1 MEQVYAEYLKQKE
14 ILLDR
19 LNSLRLSHNES
30 FKDLERGTGIS
41 DSTLSKWYSG
51 KGEISHYGLCCIARH
66 YNYVTVHAFFDAIFQ
81 GDKRPDVDIMLA
93 SVAASGAAEAS
104 QAQHF
109 EALLAHQK
117 ELRQLEA
124 DNFTRLMQ
132 QRDMHYL
139 KVVDYLK
146 QQVSRFRLTT
156 IIFCVLFVCGAI
168 YNTFISAVDLP
179 QLGAGGSVVRNGD
192 AALGFLR
199 LITIPLLI
207 LLLAAVCWLLISNR
221 KLRSPSPKEDEHP

>member
-1 MEQVYAEYLKQKE
+1 MEQVYAEYLEQKK

-19 LNSLRLSHNES
+19 LNSWRLSHNES

-51 KGEISHYGLCCIARH
+51 KGEISHYGLSCIARH
-66 YNYVTVHAFFDAIFQ
+66 YDFVTLHDFFEAIFLDVSQ

-109 EALLAHQK
+109 ETLLAHQK

-124 DNFTRLMQ
+124 DTHAQLMRQ
-132 QRDMHYL
+132 QQEHHA
-139 KVVDYLK
+139 KVVAYLK
-146 QQVSRFRLTT
+146 QQVSRFRLTA
-156 IIFCVLFVCGAI
+156 IIFCVLFICGII

-179 QLGAGGSVVRNGD
+179 QLGAGGSIVRNGD
-192 AALGFLR
+192 VALGFLR
-199 LITIPLLI
+199 IITIPLLI
-207 LLLAAVCWLLISNR
+207 GLLSLVAYLLVSNR
-221 KLRSPSPKEDEHP
+221 KRRSPSAK

>member
-1 MEQVYAEYLKQKE
+1 MDKIALE
-14 ILLDR
+14 R
-19 LNSLRLSHNES
+19 LNQLR
-30 FKDLERGTGIS
+30 KERGETFKQLEESVGIS
-41 DSTLSKWYSG
+41 DSTLSAWYSG
-51 KGEISHYGLCCIARH
+51 KAEPSTYGLEKLAAH
-66 YNYVTVHAFFDAIFQ
+66 YNMTVSE
-81 GDKRPDVDIMLA
+81 LYA
-93 SVAASGAAEAS
+93 SVPLSTVPQEKQQDMDIILRIIDECNADKTFQSHHC
-104 QAQHF
+104 QT
-109 EALLAHQK
+109 LLDHQK

-179 QLGAGGSVVRNGD
+179 QLGAGGSIVQNGD
-192 AALGFLR
+192 GALGFLR

-207 LLLAAVCWLLISNR
+207 LLLAAICWLLISNR
-221 KLRSPSPKEDEHP
+221 KLRTPSAKEDAHP